1 IQVYLLVTSALL
13 GLCNCDKTTSTYA
26 ILPYENEIPH
36 HPSPQAAFHHQP
48 IYNEAYNDYVD
59 FAGNNEKKKKF
70 TFGRIMRAP
79 FKALKGA
86 GTYMMG
92 MFDDMRTRFLELNG
106 SIPPR
111 SRVDHV
117 KAGSENIFRQ
127 TFRAPPS
134 ANLYTVQA
142 YYPPYQPT
150 VQKYSE
156 PVQKYSEPVKEYS
169 SYQNVEVR
177 ANEENVAD
185 IGLTDAEIREI
196 GNSIDDGYK
205 TQDDF
210 GLQSQLF
217 HNKRGVELPRPNDVP
232 VSREGKFKNFYPSP
246 RDFAVPNSLSGKNH
260 REFTVSNSLSIKS
273 PRNFN
278 SNNVSLKRPYPLISN
293 SAKRRE
299 IVQQRSRHP
308 LSETQRNQRSYLED
322 TGSYE
327 YERPIPVPVPIAVNP
342 ARLVFPSIQNMHPVV
357 GY

>member
-1 IQVYLLVTSALL
+1 
-13 GLCNCDKTTSTYA
+13 
-26 ILPYENEIPH
+26 
-36 HPSPQAAFHHQP
+36 
-48 IYNEAYNDYVD
+48 
-59 FAGNNEKKKKF
+59 
-70 TFGRIMRAP
+70 MRAP

-127 TFRAPPS
+127 TYKAPPP

-142 YYPPYQPT
+142 YYPPYQQPT
-150 VQKYSE
+150 
-156 PVQKYSEPVKEYS
+156 VQKYSEPVKEYS

-210 GLQSQLF
+210 GLQ
-217 HNKRGVELPRPNDVP
+217 
-232 VSREGKFKNFYPSP
+232 
-246 RDFAVPNSLSGKNH
+246 
-260 REFTVSNSLSIKS
+260 T
-273 PRNFN
+273 
-278 SNNVSLKRPYPLISN
+278 
-293 SAKRRE
+293 KRRE

-357 GY
+357 GHILIETFKEVNEKLELLIRSLTAIRVSQERLPVMKD